1 MILHTFVVDD
11 EPLARERL
19 KLLLQQEKDIEVI
32 GECGNGTEA
41 LDYLRATPVDLL
53 FLDIQMPER
62 SGLEVIEELG
72 MLGMPATVFVTAY
85 QEHAVRAFE
94 VEAIDYLTK
103 PVEPQRLRL
112 TLDRVRK
119 VLEAKTALLT
129 QSQFTTALRAMRSS
143 TTDEPKRYQSRIL
156 VKDGVK
162 ELLLPTQSIEWI
174 EAADYYSGLHIN
186 GRTLMLRESIT
197 ELATK
202 LDPEIFLRVHRS
214 AIVNLNHVAEIYRE
228 GADEGTVVL
237 LNGQK
242 LKMSKTGRLKLIQLA
257 KL

>member
-1 MILHTFVVDD
+1 MILRTLIVDD

-19 KLLLQQEKDIEVI
+19 KLLLHQQGDVQVV

-41 LDYLRATPVDLL
+41 LACLRSTPLDLL

-62 SGLEVIEELG
+62 SGLEVVQELG

-103 PVEPQRLRL
+103 PVEPQRLKL

-119 VLEAKTALLT
+119 ALDVKTALLT
-129 QSQFTTALRAMRSS
+129 HSQFTTALREMRSPK
-143 TTDEPKRYQSRIL
+143 DEPKRYISRLL
-156 VKDGVK
+156 VKDGAK
-162 ELLLPTQSIEWI
+162 DLLLSTQSIEWI
-174 EAADYYSGLHIN
+174 EAADYYSGLHFN
-186 GRTLMLRESIT
+186 GRTLMLRESIS
-197 ELATK
+197 ELASK
-202 LDPEIFLRVHRS
+202 LDPEMFLRVHRS
-214 AIVNLNHVAEIYRE
+214 AIVNLNHLAEIYRE
-228 GADEGTVVL
+228 GPDEGTVVL
-237 LNGQK
+237 LSGQRI
-242 LKMSKTGRLKLIQLA
+242 KMSKTGRLKLTQFA

>member
-1 MILHTFVVDD
+1 MILHALVVDD

-19 KLLLQQEKDIEVI
+19 KLLLHQERDVEVI
-32 GECGNGTEA
+32 AECGNGTEA
-41 LDYLRATPVDLL
+41 LAYLRSSALNLL

-62 SGLEVIEELG
+62 SGLEVVEELG

-103 PVEPQRLRL
+103 PVEPHRLRL

-119 VLEAKTALLT
+119 ALEAKTALLT
-129 QSQFTTALRAMRSS
+129 QSQFTTALREMRSS
-143 TTDEPKRYQSRIL
+143 TEEPKRYLSRIL
-156 VKDGVK
+156 VRDGVK
-162 ELLLPTQSIEWI
+162 DLLLPTQSIEWI
-174 EAADYYSGLHIN
+174 EAADYYSGLHVN

-197 ELATK
+197 ELAAK
-202 LDPEIFLRVHRS
+202 LDPATFLRVHRS
-214 AIVNLNHVAEIYRE
+214 AIVNMNHVAEIYRE
-228 GADEGTVVL
+228 GPDEGTVVL
-237 LNGQK
+237 LGGQK
-242 LKMSKTGRLKLIQLA
+242 LKMSKTGRLKLTQLA